1 MIKDRPSKTALRV
14 ARRRAAHQLLD
25 QPVVFDD
32 PLALRMAG
40 IAEVDALRND
50 PREGHPVARTLR
62 AFLAARSRF
71 AEEYLG
77 RAVQRG
83 TAQYVIL
90 GAGLDTFAYRHPY
103 ASVLTVFEVDY
114 PATQT
119 WKRGR
124 LADAGIVIPPSV
136 RYVAVDFERE
146 TALDGLAAAGF
157 DADAPAFF
165 SWLGVTVYLSELSVL
180 SMLESIAGLAPGSG
194 IAFDYAIDPAA
205 VSERARR
212 AVEVVAARAAAAGE
226 PWTLFFDPAQLG
238 TRLRGW
244 GFTTIED
251 LDGAAINVRYF
262 SGRADRLRVGGLGHL
277 AYAATE

>member
-83 TAQYVIL
+83 TCLLY
-90 GAGLDTFAYRHPY
+90 T
-103 ASVLTVFEVDY
+103 S
-114 PATQT
+114 
-119 WKRGR
+119 
-124 LADAGIVIPPSV
+124 PSP
-136 RYVAVDFERE
+136 R
-146 TALDGLAAAGF
+146 DGL
-157 DADAPAFF
+157 
-165 SWLGVTVYLSELSVL
+165 LSRMPS
-180 SMLESIAGLAPGSG
+180 SA
-194 IAFDYAIDPAA
+194 
-205 VSERARR
+205 
-212 AVEVVAARAAAAGE
+212 
-226 PWTLFFDPAQLG
+226 
-238 TRLRGW
+238 
-244 GFTTIED
+244 
-251 LDGAAINVRYF
+251 
-262 SGRADRLRVGGLGHL
+262 
-277 AYAATE
+277 